1 LAGCVVETRA
11 GRIVGR
17 VRTVWETGGS
27 TLLVLSREGG
37 GEEIFVPFNRT
48 ICPEI
53 DVRAKRIVI
62 DPPDG
67 LLELNEI

>member
-1 LAGCVVETRA
+1 L
-11 GRIVGR
+11 
-17 VRTVWETGGS
+17 ETGGS

-53 DVRAKRIVI
+53 DVRAKRILI
-62 DPPDG
+62 EPPDG